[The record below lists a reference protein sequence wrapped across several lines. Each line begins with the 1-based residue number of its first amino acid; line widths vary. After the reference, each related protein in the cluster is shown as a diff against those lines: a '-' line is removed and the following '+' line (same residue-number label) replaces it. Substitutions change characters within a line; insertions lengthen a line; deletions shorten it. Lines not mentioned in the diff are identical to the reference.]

1 MSDSTKETEPVDNLS
16 DYYLPKNSVA
26 YSYTEAAGT
35 NPMDGSD
42 DSVQGF
48 PLSVQYFI
56 LRPFLASH
64 PAQSAC

>member
-1 MSDSTKETEPVDNLS
+1 MLDSTKETEPVDNLS

-26 YSYTEAAGT
+26 YSHTEAAGT

-48 PLSVQYFI
+48 PLSV
-56 LRPFLASH
+56 
-64 PAQSAC
+64 